1 MRLCGWQIRE
11 GVAQDTLE
19 PGILRRGVG
28 EIVGGC
34 LAGRQSSRLASDNY
48 FPNFPFLSQFDLP
61 SAFFLSL
68 FFLNHSSNFRIER
81 DKNFKVRVCLFL
93 SCAIYI

>member
-1 MRLCGWQIRE
+1 MADQG
-11 GVAQDTLE
+11 GGG
-19 PGILRRGVG
+19 PGHTGARNFNRRGVG

-81 DKNFKVRVCLFL
+81 DENFKARVCLFL